1 MSFSVFLITIP
12 FNYPNKQG
20 ALNKKIYSQKISP
33 KYIIQ
38 IHSQN
43 YSFTILKYESRSGSV

>member
-1 MSFSVFLITIP
+1 MSFSLFLITIH

-20 ALNKKIYSQKISP
+20 ALNKKIYSQKISS